1 MKKTM
6 QGTVVSLNDA
16 KTAKV
21 EVQRNW
27 QHPVYKKYVKRTK
40 NYLCGIAE
48 GMELEVGDVV
58 VITED
63 RPLSKTKRFV
73 ITGKVE

>member
-1 MKKTM
+1 MTKSM
-6 QGTVVSLNDA
+6 QGTVVHVNDA

-21 EVQRNW
+21 MVERNW

-40 NYLCGIAE
+40 NYICGIADGLTLVE
-48 GMELEVGDVV
+48 GDVV
-58 VITED
+58 VMTEG
-63 RPLSKTKRFV
+63 RPLSKLKRFV